1 MAKNKRAAE
10 TATPPVNRDE
20 AETYLARIGEIQR
33 MAQLNKTAL
42 AEAVARVTADI
53 EADSAKLGEE
63 HDRLFRGLQLWAEAN
78 RHALTD
84 GGKTKTVRLGNGSIA
99 WRLAPPS
106 VRIKEPE
113 AVLAYL
119 LTNHIEKFVRWKREI
134 NREVMLVEAEE
145 ASKIPGITI
154 KSAGESF
161 VIEPVGQ
168 KEMAA

>member
-10 TATPPVNRDE
+10 TATPPKHRDE
-20 AETYLARIGEIQR
+20 AEAYLERIGSIQR
-33 MAQLNKTAL
+33 EIQLNKTVL

-53 EADSAKLGEE
+53 EASSAKLGEE

-84 GGKTKTVRLGNGSIA
+84 GGKTKTVRLNNGSIA

-106 VRIKEPE
+106 VQIKGQE

-119 LTNHIEKFVRWKREI
+119 MQENGEEFLRTKVEI
-134 NREVMLVEAEE
+134 NREAMLANAEQ
-145 ASKIPGITI
+145 ASKIPGVMI

-168 KEMAA
+168 KEMTA

>member
-10 TATPPVNRDE
+10 TATPPTSRDE

-33 MAQLNKTAL
+33 LTQLNKTAL

-53 EADSAKLGEE
+53 EAESAKLAEE
-63 HDRLFRGLQLWAEAN
+63 EDRLFRGLQLWAEAN

-106 VRIKEPE
+106 VQIKGQE

-119 LTNHIEKFVRWKREI
+119 IEKKGEEFLRTKVEI
-134 NREVMLVEAEE
+134 NREAMLANAEQ
-145 ASKIPGITI
+145 ASKIPGVTI

>member
-10 TATPPVNRDE
+10 TATPPKNRDE
-20 AETYLARIGEIQR
+20 AEAYLERIGSIQR
-33 MAQLNKTAL
+33 EIQLNKTAL
-42 AEAVARVTADI
+42 AEAIANVTAEI
-53 EADSAKLGEE
+53 EASSAKLAEE
-63 HDRLFRGLQLWAEAN
+63 NDRLFRGLQLWAEAN

-84 GGKTKTVRLGNGSIA
+84 GGKTKTVRMNNGTIA
-99 WRLAPPS
+99 WRQAPPS
-106 VRIKEPE
+106 VQIKGQE

-119 LTNHIEKFVRWKREI
+119 MEKKGEEFLRTKVEI
-134 NREVMLVEAEE
+134 NREAMLANAEQ
-145 ASKIPGITI
+145 ASKIPGVTI

>member
-1 MAKNKRAAE
+1 MPKNKRAAE
-10 TATPPVNRDE
+10 TATPPRDRDE
-20 AETYLARIGEIQR
+20 AEAYLERIGSIQR
-33 MAQLNKTAL
+33 EIQLNKTAL

-53 EADSAKLGEE
+53 EASSAKLTEE
-63 HDRLFRGLQLWAEAN
+63 NDRLFRGLQLWAEAN

-84 GGKTKTVRLGNGSIA
+84 GGKTKTVRMGNGTIA

-106 VRIKEPE
+106 VQIKGQE

-119 LTNHIEKFVRWKREI
+119 MQKNGEEFLRTKVEI
-134 NREVMLVEAEE
+134 NREAMLANAEQ
-145 ASKIPGITI
+145 ASKIPGVTI

>member
-20 AETYLARIGEIQR
+20 AEHYLARIGDIQR
-33 MAQLNKTAL
+33 LTQLNRTVL

-53 EADSAKLGEE
+53 EAYSAKLAEE

-84 GGKTKTVRLGNGSIA
+84 GGKTKTVRMGNGTIA
-99 WRLAPPS
+99 WRQAPPS
-106 VRIKEPE
+106 VQIKGQD

-119 LTNHIEKFVRWKREI
+119 MEKKGEEFLRTKVEI
-134 NREVMLVEAEE
+134 NREAMLANAEQ
-145 ASKIPGITI
+145 ASKIPGVTI

>member
-33 MAQLNKTAL
+33 LTQLNKTAL

-53 EADSAKLGEE
+53 EAESAKLAEE

-84 GGKTKTVRLGNGSIA
+84 GGKTKTVRLGNGTIA
-99 WRLAPPS
+99 WRMAPPS
-106 VRIKEPE
+106 VQIKGQE
-113 AVLAYL
+113 AVLGYL
-119 LTNHIEKFVRWKREI
+119 MNNTIGFTRIKVEI
-134 NREVMLVEAEE
+134 NREAMLARPEE
-145 ASKIPGITI
+145 AAKIPGVTI

-161 VIEPVGQ
+161 VVEPVGQ

>member
-10 TATPPVNRDE
+10 TATPPQNRDE
-20 AETYLARIGEIQR
+20 AENYLARIGEIQR

-42 AEAVARVTADI
+42 AEAVARVTAEM
-53 EADSAKLGEE
+53 EAESAKLAEE

-84 GGKTKTVRLGNGSIA
+84 GGKTKTVRLGNGTIA

-106 VRIKEPE
+106 VQIKGQE

-119 LTNHIEKFVRWKREI
+119 IEKKGKEFLRTKLEI
-134 NREVMLVEAEE
+134 NREAMLARPEE
-145 ASKIPGITI
+145 AAKIPGVTI
-154 KSAGESF
+154 KSAGEAF
-161 VIEPVGQ
+161 VIEPIGQ

>member
-33 MAQLNKTAL
+33 LTQLNKTAL

-53 EADSAKLGEE
+53 EAESAQLAEE

-84 GGKTKTVRLGNGSIA
+84 GGKTKTVRLGNGTIA
-99 WRLAPPS
+99 WRMAPPS
-106 VRIKEPE
+106 VQIKGQE
-113 AVLAYL
+113 AVLGYL
-119 LTNHIEKFVRWKREI
+119 MNNTIGFTRIKVEI
-134 NREVMLVEAEE
+134 NREAMLARPDEA
-145 ASKIPGITI
+145 AKIPGVTI

-161 VIEPVGQ
+161 VIEPTGQ

>member
-10 TATPPVNRDE
+10 TATPPTSRDE

-33 MAQLNKTAL
+33 QAQLNKTAL
-42 AEAVARVTADI
+42 AEAVARVTAEI
-53 EADSAKLGEE
+53 EAASAKLAEE
-63 HDRLFRGLQLWAEAN
+63 EDLLFRGLQLWAEAN

-84 GGKTKTVRLGNGSIA
+84 GGKTKTVRLGNGIIA

-106 VRIKEPE
+106 VRIKAPE
-113 AVLAYL
+113 MALAFL
-119 LTNHIEKFVRWKREI
+119 IENGREEFLRRKIEI
-134 NREVMLVEAEE
+134 NREAMLANPDL
-145 ASKIPGITI
+145 ASETPGVLI

>member
-1 MAKNKRAAE
+1 MPKNKRAAE
-10 TATPPVNRDE
+10 TATPPRDRDE
-20 AETYLARIGEIQR
+20 AEAYLERIGSIQR
-33 MAQLNKTAL
+33 EIQLNKTAL
-42 AEAVARVTADI
+42 AEAVARVTAEI
-53 EADSAKLGEE
+53 EASSAKLTEE
-63 HDRLFRGLQLWAEAN
+63 NDRLFRGLQLWAEAN

-84 GGKTKTVRLGNGSIA
+84 GGKTKTVRMGNGTIA

-106 VRIKEPE
+106 VQIKGQE

-119 LTNHIEKFVRWKREI
+119 MEKKGEEFLRTKVEI
-134 NREVMLVEAEE
+134 NREAMLANAEQ
-145 ASKIPGITI
+145 ASKIPGVTI

>member
-10 TATPPVNRDE
+10 TATPPKHRDE
-20 AETYLARIGEIQR
+20 AEAYLERIGSIQR
-33 MAQLNKTAL
+33 EIQLNKTVL

-53 EADSAKLGEE
+53 EASSAKLAEE
-63 HDRLFRGLQLWAEAN
+63 NDRLFRGLQLWAEAN

-84 GGKTKTVRLGNGSIA
+84 GGKTKTVRLNNGSIA

-106 VRIKEPE
+106 VQIKGEK

-119 LTNHIEKFVRWKREI
+119 MEKKGKEFLRTKVEI
-134 NREVMLVEAEE
+134 NREAMLANAKE
-145 ASKIPGITI
+145 ASKIPGVTI

>member
-33 MAQLNKTAL
+33 LTQLNKTAL

-53 EADSAKLGEE
+53 EAESAKLGEE

-84 GGKTKTVRLGNGSIA
+84 GGKTKTVRLGNGTIA
-99 WRLAPPS
+99 WRLAPPA
-106 VRIKEPE
+106 VRIKAPE
-113 AVLAYL
+113 MALAFL
-119 LTNHIEKFVRWKREI
+119 LENDREEFLRRKVEI
-134 NREVMLVEAEE
+134 NREAMLANPDL
-145 ASKIPGITI
+145 ASETPGVLI
-154 KSAGESF
+154 KSAGEAF

-168 KEMAA
+168 KEMTA

>member
-1 MAKNKRAAE
+1 MPKNKRAAE
-10 TATPPVNRDE
+10 TATPPKDRDE
-20 AETYLARIGEIQR
+20 AERYLARIGEIQR
-33 MAQLNKTAL
+33 DAALNKAVL
-42 AEAVARVTADI
+42 AEAIARVTAEME
-53 EADSAKLGEE
+53 EASAKLTEE

-84 GGKTKTVRLGNGSIA
+84 GGKTKTVRLGNGTIA

-106 VRIKEPE
+106 VHIKGQE
-113 AVLAYL
+113 AVLEYL
-119 LTNHIEKFVRWKREI
+119 KENTIGFLRTKLEI
-134 NREVMLVEAEE
+134 NREAMLARPEE
-145 ASKIPGITI
+145 AAKIPGVTI

>member
-1 MAKNKRAAE
+1 MPKNKRAAE
-10 TATPPVNRDE
+10 TATPPKDRDE
-20 AETYLARIGEIQR
+20 AERYLARIGEIQR
-33 MAQLNKTAL
+33 DAALNKAVL
-42 AEAVARVTADI
+42 AEAIARVTAEME
-53 EADSAKLGEE
+53 EASAKLTEE
-63 HDRLFRGLQLWAEAN
+63 NDRLFRGLQLWAEAN

-84 GGKTKTVRLGNGSIA
+84 GGKTKTVRLGNGTIA

-106 VRIKEPE
+106 VQIKGQE

-119 LTNHIEKFVRWKREI
+119 MQKNGEEFLRTKVEI
-134 NREVMLVEAEE
+134 NREAMLANAEE
-145 ASKIPGITI
+145 ASKIPGVTI

>member
-1 MAKNKRAAE
+1 MPKNKRAAE
-10 TATPPVNRDE
+10 TATPPKNRDE
-20 AETYLARIGEIQR
+20 AEAYLERIGSIQR
-33 MAQLNKTAL
+33 EIQLNKTAL
-42 AEAVARVTADI
+42 AEAVARVTAEI
-53 EADSAKLGEE
+53 EASSAKLAEE
-63 HDRLFRGLQLWAEAN
+63 NDRLFRGLQLWAEAN

-84 GGKTKTVRLGNGSIA
+84 GGKTKTVRLGNGTIA

-106 VRIKEPE
+106 VQIKGQE

-119 LTNHIEKFVRWKREI
+119 MEKKGEEFLRTKVEI
-134 NREVMLVEAEE
+134 NREAMLANAEQ
-145 ASKIPGITI
+145 ASKIPGVTI

>member
-10 TATPPVNRDE
+10 TATPPKHRDE
-20 AETYLARIGEIQR
+20 AEAYLEQIGLIQR
-33 MAQLNKTAL
+33 EIALNKMAL
-42 AEAVARVTADI
+42 AEAVARVTAEM
-53 EADSAKLGEE
+53 EASSAKLSEE

-84 GGKTKTVRLGNGSIA
+84 GGKTKTVRLGNGTIA
-99 WRLAPPS
+99 WRMAPPS
-106 VRIKEPE
+106 VQIKGQE
-113 AVLAYL
+113 AVLEYL
-119 LTNHIEKFVRWKREI
+119 MNNTIGFLRTKMEI
-134 NREVMLVEAEE
+134 NREATLARPEE
-145 ASKIPGITI
+145 AAKIPGVTI

>member
-20 AETYLARIGEIQR
+20 AETYLARLGEIQR
-33 MAQLNKTAL
+33 LTQLNKTAL

-53 EADSAKLGEE
+53 EAESAKLGEE
-63 HDRLFRGLQLWAEAN
+63 HDRLFRGIQLWAEAN

-84 GGKTKTVRLGNGSIA
+84 GGKTKTVRLGNGTIA

-106 VRIKEPE
+106 VQIKGQE
-113 AVLAYL
+113 AVLAWL
-119 LTNHIEKFVRWKREI
+119 IEHKPDWLRTKLEI
-134 NREVMLVEAEE
+134 NREAMLARPEEVAE
-145 ASKIPGITI
+145 IPGVTI
-154 KSAGESF
+154 KSAGEAF

>member
-10 TATPPVNRDE
+10 TATPPTSRDE

-33 MAQLNKTAL
+33 QAQLNKTAL
-42 AEAVARVTADI
+42 AEAVARVTAEI
-53 EADSAKLGEE
+53 EASSAKLAEE
-63 HDRLFRGLQLWAEAN
+63 EGRLFRGLQLWAEAN
-78 RHALTD
+78 RHTLTD
-84 GGKTKTVRLGNGSIA
+84 GGKTKTVRLGNGTIA

-106 VRIKEPE
+106 VSIK
-113 AVLAYL
+113 AQQTALAWL
-119 LTNHIEKFVRWKREI
+119 IENEREEFLRRKIEI
-134 NREVMLVEAEE
+134 NREAMLANPDLAAET
-145 ASKIPGITI
+145 PGVLI

>member
-10 TATPPVNRDE
+10 TATPPKHRDE
-20 AETYLARIGEIQR
+20 AEGYLEQIGLIQR
-33 MAQLNKTAL
+33 EIQLNKMAL
-42 AEAVARVTADI
+42 AEAVANVTAEM
-53 EADSAKLGEE
+53 EASSAKLTEE

-84 GGKTKTVRLGNGSIA
+84 GGKTKTVRLGNGTIA
-99 WRLAPPS
+99 WRQAPPS
-106 VRIKEPE
+106 VQIKGQE

-119 LTNHIEKFVRWKREI
+119 MEKKGEEFLRTKVEI
-134 NREVMLVEAEE
+134 NREAMLANAEQ
-145 ASKIPGITI
+145 ASKIPGVTI

>member
-33 MAQLNKTAL
+33 LTQLNKTAL
-42 AEAVARVTADI
+42 AEAVARVTAEM
-53 EADSAKLGEE
+53 EASSAKLAEE

-84 GGKTKTVRLGNGSIA
+84 GGKTKTVRMANGTIA
-99 WRLAPPS
+99 WRQAPPS
-106 VRIKEPE
+106 VQIKGQE
-113 AVLAYL
+113 AVLAWL
-119 LTNHIEKFVRWKREI
+119 MENTIGFLRTKVEI
-134 NREVMLVEAEE
+134 NREAMLANAEQ
-145 ASKIPGITI
+145 ASKIPGVTI

>member
-10 TATPPVNRDE
+10 TATPPKQRDE
-20 AETYLARIGEIQR
+20 AEAYLDQIGLIQR
-33 MAQLNKTAL
+33 EIQLNKMAL
-42 AEAVARVTADI
+42 AEAVARVTAEM
-53 EADSAKLGEE
+53 EASSAKLSEE

-106 VRIKEPE
+106 VQIKGQE

-119 LTNHIEKFVRWKREI
+119 IEKKGEEFLRTKVEI
-134 NREVMLVEAEE
+134 NREAMLANAEQ
-145 ASKIPGITI
+145 ASKIPGVLI

>member
-33 MAQLNKTAL
+33 LTQLNKTAL
-42 AEAVARVTADI
+42 AEAVARVTAEM
-53 EADSAKLGEE
+53 EASSAKLAEE

-84 GGKTKTVRLGNGSIA
+84 GGKTKTVRMANGTIA
-99 WRLAPPS
+99 WRQAPPS
-106 VRIKEPE
+106 VQIKGQE
-113 AVLAYL
+113 AVLAWL
-119 LTNHIEKFVRWKREI
+119 MENTIGFLRTKVEI
-134 NREVMLVEAEE
+134 NREAMLANAEQ
-145 ASKIPGITI
+145 ASNIPGVTI

>member
-10 TATPPVNRDE
+10 TATPPTTRDE

-33 MAQLNKTAL
+33 LTQLNKTAL

-53 EADSAKLGEE
+53 EAESAKLAEE
-63 HDRLFRGLQLWAEAN
+63 EDRLFRGLQLWAEAN

-84 GGKTKTVRLGNGSIA
+84 GGKTKTVRLGNGTIA
-99 WRLAPPS
+99 WRMAPPS
-106 VRIKEPE
+106 VQIKGQE
-113 AVLAYL
+113 AVLEYL
-119 LTNHIEKFVRWKREI
+119 MNNTIGFLRTKVEI
-134 NREVMLVEAEE
+134 NREAMLARPEE
-145 ASKIPGITI
+145 AAKIPGVTI

-161 VIEPVGQ
+161 VIEPTGQ

>member
-20 AETYLARIGEIQR
+20 AETYLARLGEIQR
-33 MAQLNKTAL
+33 LTQLNKTAL

-53 EADSAKLGEE
+53 EAESAKLGEE

-106 VRIKEPE
+106 VRIKAPE
-113 AVLAYL
+113 MALAFL
-119 LTNHIEKFVRWKREI
+119 IENDREEFLRRKIEI
-134 NREVMLVEAEE
+134 NREAMLANPDL
-145 ASKIPGITI
+145 ASETPGVLI
-154 KSAGESF
+154 KSAGEAF